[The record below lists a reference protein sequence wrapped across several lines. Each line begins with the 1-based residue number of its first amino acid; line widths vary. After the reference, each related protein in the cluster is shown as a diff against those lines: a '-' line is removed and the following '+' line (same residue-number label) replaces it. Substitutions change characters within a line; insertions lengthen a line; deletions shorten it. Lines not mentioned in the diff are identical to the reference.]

1 MHIHL
6 LAHGKLFKIITD
18 IGLRINDNRKE
29 FQEQIRGMTNRNILH
44 AKKDWFLHEFLGA
57 TLCIKINIRVWI

>member
-29 FQEQIRGMTNRNILH
+29 FQEQIRGMTNRNIL
-44 AKKDWFLHEFLGA
+44 KVVVCELP
-57 TLCIKINIRVWI
+57 IVRNQ